1 MLERRKS
8 DRPVQAKA
16 TSEQSQAARSSSRE
30 AKHKTSRFF
39 TLGKLAAGSILL
51 AGFSLLYRTGLY
63 GSGSLPSTYALCS
76 ATRPAIYTADS
87 GNTVSQC
94 LLVRGSRILHT
105 GSLDEVKRFW
115 DSNSSV
121 AHDQEMQSVLKVP
134 LAMRYVP
141 PNAIVVPGM
150 SDSHGHIL
158 EYGAS
163 RLLPLEGSKDSR
175 AAVDRVRD
183 YIIAHPDILNDTSR
197 YIEGWGWDHTV
208 WPVEEFPSYR
218 ELEGD
223 AIVRGRPIVLQSKDG
238 HAQWVSKALLEQMLP
253 LPDSVDGGIII
264 RDKDGNATGV
274 FLDKAQDL
282 IKKPP
287 LTDVDR
293 LLRFKLT
300 VEDALSKGLTSLHDA
315 GFDPTSLQFFRSQAE
330 LGNLPIRIYGMRYFN
345 ENVEYWGNQAT
356 KIIDHNRLTSRSVK
370 IYADG
375 ALRSGGAALF
385 EPYTDNPESSGF
397 MRTDP
402 SVLYEFIPRFM
413 KDGWQVNTHAIGD
426 RANSIVLD
434 AIESAVPNGPDD
446 TVGTS
451 LRPRI
456 EHAQIMRPKDAARLA
471 KLGVIASVQPTHA
484 VSDMWYAQE
493 RLGPERVKNLYA
505 FRTIIDS
512 GARVA
517 LGSDFPVE
525 DMNPLAGFHAAITR
539 LSPDGRSP
547 HGPNGWF
554 PEQRLT
560 RVEALR
566 GFTIDPAYASFSEG
580 DLGTLEPGKV
590 ADYVVLSQDIMTVA
604 VDKILETKVIATVI
618 DGEVA
623 FGTL

>member
-8 DRPVQAKA
+8 DRPIQAKI
-16 TSEQSQAARSSSRE
+16 TSEQSQAARSSSLE
-30 AKHKTSRFF
+30 ATHKTSRSFAF
-39 TLGKLAAGSILL
+39 GKLVAGAIFL

-63 GSGSLPSTYALCS
+63 GKSLPSTYALCS
-76 ATRPAIYTADS
+76 ATRPAIYTVDS
-87 GNTVSQC
+87 GNTVTQC

-105 GSLDEVKRFW
+105 GSLDEVRRFW

-121 AHDQEMQSVLKVP
+121 AHDQDFQSVLQAP
-134 LAMRYVP
+134 LAIRYVP

-150 SDSHGHIL
+150 TDSHGHIL

-163 RLLPLEGSKDSR
+163 RLLPLEGSEDSR
-175 AAVDRVRD
+175 AAVNRVRD

-197 YIEGWGWDHTV
+197 YIEGWGWDHTS
-208 WPVEEFPSYR
+208 WLAEEFPSYR

-223 AIVRGRPIVLQSKDG
+223 PIVRGRPIILQSKDG
-238 HAQWVSKALLEQMLP
+238 HAQWVSKVLLEQMLP
-253 LPDSVDGGIII
+253 LPDSVDGGIIV
-264 RDKDGNATGV
+264 RGKDGNATGV

-300 VEDALSKGLTSLHDA
+300 VKDALSKGLTSLHDA

-330 LGNLPIRIYGMRYFN
+330 LGKLPIRIYGMRYFN
-345 ENVEYWGNQAT
+345 EKAEYWGNQAI
-356 KIIDHNRLTSRSVK
+356 KIINHNRLTSRSVK

-385 EPYTDNPESSGF
+385 EPYTDNPETSGF
-397 MRTDP
+397 MRIDP

-434 AIESAVPNGPDD
+434 AIESAIANGPDE
-446 TVGTS
+446 TVGAS

-456 EHAQIMRPKDAARLA
+456 EHAQIMRPEDAARLA

-505 FRTIIDS
+505 FRTIIDT

-554 PEQRLT
+554 HEQRLT
-560 RVEALR
+560 RFEALR

-580 DLGTLEPGKV
+580 DLGSLESGKV
-590 ADYVVLSQDIMTVA
+590 ADYVILSQDIMTVA